1 MNRVKQFILISAS
14 LGFMA
19 CTNADSPEPQNNP
32 IATNTEANSQTGSP
46 MHDSWGPEITEY
58 MPQPAILV
66 FSKTNEWR
74 HNEGI
79 AGGDHF
85 FVSLAREKG
94 FGIYTTANGSVFH
107 PDTLARFKVVVF
119 NNMTGDTLNKEQEK
133 AFRNWL
139 ENGGAWMGL
148 HGAGDSSHMDWD
160 WYQNELI
167 GPTFISHPMAPQ
179 FQDARVVNLAPE
191 HPIMAGVPT
200 DFIHN
205 DEWYTFDSTA
215 QSHGHTPLAGLDET
229 TYSPRNTVYGV
240 EDLRMGEGAINH
252 PIIWSHC
259 PGQGRAF
266 YSAIGH
272 LETNY
277 NDPNYARILDN
288 AFDWVR
294 GKTDKNGTACPEK

>member
-1 MNRVKQFILISAS
+1 MKILKYGLCVAS
-14 LGFMA
+14 LFGLLA
-19 CTNADSPEPQNNP
+19 CAPTADQ
-32 IATNTEANSQTGSP
+32 TETTETTKDPSTSWL
-46 MHDSWGPEITEY
+46 HDSAGPEITEY
-58 MPQPAILV
+58 MPTPSILV

-85 FVSLAREKG
+85 FVGLARDKG
-94 FGIYTTANGSVFH
+94 YGIYTTANGSVFNAE
-107 PDTLARFKVVVF
+107 TLARFEVVIF
-119 NNMTGDTLNKEQEK
+119 NNMTGDTLNTDQEK
-133 AFRNWL
+133 AFQTWL
-139 ENGGAWMGL
+139 EAGGAWIGL

-191 HPIMAGVPT
+191 HPIMKGVPA
-200 DFIHN
+200 DFTHN

-259 PGQGRAF
+259 PGKGRAF

-272 LETNY
+272 LETSY
-277 NDPNYARILDN
+277 KDPNYARILNN

-294 GKTDKNGTACPEK
+294 GETDKDGAACPKK

>member
-1 MNRVKQFILISAS
+1 MHIFRAILLSAS
-14 LGFMA
+14 IGVAA
-19 CTNADSPEPQNNP
+19 CAAPQTNDAPITSDTKATASPL
-32 IATNTEANSQTGSP
+32 
-46 MHDSWGPEITEY
+46 HDTSGPEITEH

-79 AGGDHF
+79 AGADHF
-85 FVSLAREKG
+85 FVGLARKKG
-94 FGIYTTANGSVFH
+94 YGIYTTENGSFFNAE
-107 PDTLARFKVVVF
+107 TLARFKVVVF
-119 NNMTGDTLNKEQEK
+119 NNFTGDALSPDQEQ
-133 AFRNWL
+133 AFQTWL
-139 ENGGAWMGL
+139 ENGGAWMGI
-148 HGAGDSSHMDWD
+148 HGAGDSSHQDWD
-160 WYQNELI
+160 WYQNKLI

-191 HPIMAGVPT
+191 HPIMKGVPT
-200 DFIHN
+200 DFTHN

-215 QSHGHTPLAGLDET
+215 QSHGHTPLAGLDES
-229 TYSPRNTVYGV
+229 TYSPKNTVYGV

-259 PGQGRAF
+259 PGKGRAF

-277 NDPNYARILDN
+277 EDGNYARLLNN
-288 AFDWVR
+288 AFDWVSR
-294 GKTDKNGTACPEK
+294 KTDKDDSACPDK

>member
-1 MNRVKQFILISAS
+1 MGYFKSALAMTVAIYLS
-14 LGFMA
+14 A
-19 CTNADSPEPQNNP
+19 CSPNTAKPETDA
-32 IATNTEANSQTGSP
+32 ATQKSSDAVLP
-46 MHDSWGPEITEY
+46 LHDLAGPEITEF
-58 MPQPAILV
+58 MAQPAILV

-85 FVSLAREKG
+85 FVKLARSKG
-94 FGIYTTANGSVFH
+94 YGIYTTANASVFTA
-107 PDTLARFKVVVF
+107 DTLARFEVVIF
-119 NNMTGDTLNKEQEK
+119 NNMTGDTLSKDQET
-133 AFRNWL
+133 AFRTWL
-139 ENGGAWMGL
+139 ESGGAWMGL

-191 HPIMAGVPT
+191 HPVMAGVPA
-200 DFIHN
+200 DFMHN

-215 QSHGHTPLAGLDET
+215 QSHGHTPLAGLDES

-240 EDLRMGEGAINH
+240 EDLRMGKGAINH

-259 PGQGRAF
+259 PVKGRAF

-277 NDPNYARILDN
+277 EDPNYARILNN
-288 AFDWVR
+288 AFDWTR
-294 GKTDKNGTACPEK
+294 GETDKDGKACPS